1 MIKNKDIIIIGSI
14 DWKTNWQTQHRLI
27 NSLVKQNNRVLFIEN
42 TGIRSA
48 KISDISRIKDRIN
61 NWLKS
66 AKGFKEVKK
75 NLFVFSPI
83 LFPFPFNKVCF
94 YINLLIVNFLLSN
107 WFKTLKFKNDI
118 LISFL
123 PTPLSHKIK
132 NLSNANLNVYYCAN
146 EMKGI
151 ENKNK
156 NIDKFENLFFGES
169 DITFVISTNLKKKAN
184 LITRDVFFLPAG
196 VELNKFNFKK
206 VKKKISIKG
215 KPVIGYIGAI
225 TEVFDQNLLEYICKK
240 NPNFNFVIIG
250 RVYANIKKLKN
261 INNLFFLNE
270 VKHDQLPSYIKG
282 FDVGIIPY
290 KVNQFTNSVY
300 SCKLNEYLSMGLP
313 VVSTDLMETRVYN
326 KNFNNIVKIGKNF
339 EIFNEKIK
347 QCLKRNTKSEVN
359 NRISAAKKNSWES
372 RFKFFNEL
380 IENSIIHKNSN
391 SISWKN
397 KFLKEY
403 NRFVYTNLK
412 KVSLVLILFIIMFK
426 SPLVPYL
433 GNYLIIQDQIKEA
446 KMMVV
451 FSGDGENNYHNLSFQ
466 KRIIDIKKIK
476 EKYPDIKITLTGRVA
491 IFREAEIIKSLLVSE
506 GVNKEDIIVI
516 KEDPYNTYENIQVV
530 NNFLQ
535 KKGINSVIFLTS
547 PYHTLRSKLIWKK
560 NFPSIEVII
569 PKMID
574 NPRSKLQWGISLDKI
589 KIIFYEYAAII
600 YNRFKG
606 WI

>member
-1 MIKNKDIIIIGSI
+1 
-14 DWKTNWQTQHRLI
+14 
-27 NSLVKQNNRVLFIEN
+27 
-42 TGIRSA
+42 
-48 KISDISRIKDRIN
+48 
-61 NWLKS
+61 
-66 AKGFKEVKK
+66 
-75 NLFVFSPI
+75 
-83 LFPFPFNKVCF
+83 
-94 YINLLIVNFLLSN
+94 
-107 WFKTLKFKNDI
+107 
-118 LISFL
+118 
-123 PTPLSHKIK
+123 
-132 NLSNANLNVYYCAN
+132 
-146 EMKGI
+146 
-151 ENKNK
+151 
-156 NIDKFENLFFGES
+156 
-169 DITFVISTNLKKKAN
+169 
-184 LITRDVFFLPAG
+184 
-196 VELNKFNFKK
+196 
-206 VKKKISIKG
+206 
-215 KPVIGYIGAI
+215 
-225 TEVFDQNLLEYICKK
+225 
-240 NPNFNFVIIG
+240 
-250 RVYANIKKLKN
+250 
-261 INNLFFLNE
+261 
-270 VKHDQLPSYIKG
+270 
-282 FDVGIIPY
+282 
-290 KVNQFTNSVY
+290 
-300 SCKLNEYLSMGLP
+300 MGLP

-535 KKGINSVIFLTS
+535 KK
-547 PYHTLRSKLIWKK
+547 
-560 NFPSIEVII
+560 
-569 PKMID
+569 
-574 NPRSKLQWGISLDKI
+574 
-589 KIIFYEYAAII
+589 A
-600 YNRFKG
+600 
-606 WI
+606 

>member
-206 VKKKISIKG
+206 VKKK
-215 KPVIGYIGAI
+215 
-225 TEVFDQNLLEYICKK
+225 
-240 NPNFNFVIIG
+240 
-250 RVYANIKKLKN
+250 
-261 INNLFFLNE
+261 
-270 VKHDQLPSYIKG
+270 
-282 FDVGIIPY
+282 
-290 KVNQFTNSVY
+290 
-300 SCKLNEYLSMGLP
+300 
-313 VVSTDLMETRVYN
+313 
-326 KNFNNIVKIGKNF
+326 
-339 EIFNEKIK
+339 
-347 QCLKRNTKSEVN
+347 
-359 NRISAAKKNSWES
+359 
-372 RFKFFNEL
+372 
-380 IENSIIHKNSN
+380 
-391 SISWKN
+391 
-397 KFLKEY
+397 
-403 NRFVYTNLK
+403 
-412 KVSLVLILFIIMFK
+412 
-426 SPLVPYL
+426 
-433 GNYLIIQDQIKEA
+433 
-446 KMMVV
+446 
-451 FSGDGENNYHNLSFQ
+451 FQ
-466 KRIIDIKKIK
+466 
-476 EKYPDIKITLTGRVA
+476 
-491 IFREAEIIKSLLVSE
+491 
-506 GVNKEDIIVI
+506 
-516 KEDPYNTYENIQVV
+516 
-530 NNFLQ
+530 
-535 KKGINSVIFLTS
+535 
-547 PYHTLRSKLIWKK
+547 
-560 NFPSIEVII
+560 
-569 PKMID
+569 
-574 NPRSKLQWGISLDKI
+574 
-589 KIIFYEYAAII
+589 
-600 YNRFKG
+600 
-606 WI
+606 